1 MLKRI
6 EALYNQAD
14 YDQADIWCRLALHN
28 VFSGSGTSNVGKLQ
42 RLLLFKAVEMHLFD
56 ESTENGYCARS
67 AGQTSANVVKFATRC
82 LTRLSGIRLLDIC
95 YTK

>member
-28 VFSGSGTSNVGKLQ
+28 VFSGSGASNVGKLQ
-42 RLLLFKAVEMHLFD
+42 RLLLF
-56 ESTENGYCARS
+56 
-67 AGQTSANVVKFATRC
+67 
-82 LTRLSGIRLLDIC
+82 
-95 YTK
+95 